1 MALEEAI
8 KFLEYAKSNA
18 DLDDK
23 INQILSS
30 NAGKID
36 KYSPIIPVAKEK
48 GYRFTISELEEA
60 LLMPEREFDEDE
72 LLNVAGGL
80 DSQLNDTNSKCKGI
94 GWSMWFF

>member
-8 KFLEYAKSNA
+8 EFLEYAKSEA

-23 INQILSS
+23 INQLISS

-36 KYSPIIPVAKEK
+36 KYSPIIPIAKEK

-60 LLMPEREFDEDE
+60 LLMPQRDFDEDE
-72 LLNVAGGL
+72 FLNVAGGL
-80 DSQLNDTNSKCKGI
+80 DSESNDSNSTCQGI
-94 GWSMWFF
+94 GWSM

>member
-8 KFLEYAKSNA
+8 EFLEYAKSNA

-36 KYSPIIPVAKEK
+36 KYSPIIPIAKEK

-60 LLMPEREFDEDE
+60 LLMPERAFDEDE
-72 LLNVAGGL
+72 LLNIAGGL
-80 DSQLNDTNSKCKGI
+80 DSELNASNSQCKGI
-94 GWSMWFF
+94 GWSM

>member
-60 LLMPEREFDEDE
+60 LLMPERDFDEDE
-72 LLNVAGGL
+72 LLNIAGGL
-80 DSQLNDTNSKCKGI
+80 NSGSNDSNSKCKGI
-94 GWSMWFF
+94 GWSM

>member
-8 KFLEYAKSNA
+8 EFLEYAKSNA

-30 NAGKID
+30 NAGKIY
-36 KYSPIIPVAKEK
+36 KYSPIIPIAKEM

-60 LLMPEREFDEDE
+60 LLMPQRDFDEDE
-72 LLNVAGGL
+72 FLNIAGGL
-80 DSQLNDTNSKCKGI
+80 NSEPNNSNSTCKGI
-94 GWSMWFF
+94 GWSM

>member
-8 KFLEYAKSNA
+8 EFLEYAKSEA

-23 INQILSS
+23 INQLISS

-36 KYSPIIPVAKEK
+36 KYSPIIPIAKEK

-60 LLMPEREFDEDE
+60 LLMPQRDFDEDE
-72 LLNVAGGL
+72 FLNVAGGL
-80 DSQLNDTNSKCKGI
+80 DSESNDSNSTCKGI
-94 GWSMWFF
+94 GWSM

>member
-60 LLMPEREFDEDE
+60 LLMPERDFDEDE
-72 LLNVAGGL
+72 LLNIAGGL
-80 DSQLNDTNSKCKGI
+80 NSGSNDSNSKCKGT
-94 GWSMWFF
+94 GWSM

>member
-80 DSQLNDTNSKCKGI
+80 DSQLNGKNSKCKGI
-94 GWSMWFF
+94 GWSM

>member
-8 KFLEYAKSNA
+8 EFLEYAKSEA

-23 INQILSS
+23 INQLISS

-36 KYSPIIPVAKEK
+36 KYSPIIPIAKEK

-60 LLMPEREFDEDE
+60 LLMPQNDFDEDE

-80 DSQLNDTNSKCKGI
+80 DSESNDSNSTCKGI
-94 GWSMWFF
+94 GWSM